1 MLNYFLLINIVS
13 FIVYGI
19 DKFLSIKHWYRIS
32 EFILL
37 CFGFIGGVVGSL
49 MAMYF
54 FRHKTRKVKFKIYL
68 FLFSVLWLMLFYFY
82 YNGYL
87 NMIVI

>member
-1 MLNYFLLINIVS
+1 MLIYLSLINVVS

-37 CFGFIGGVVGSL
+37 CLGFIGGVIGSL
-49 MAMYF
+49 LGMYL
-54 FRHKTRKVKFKIYL
+54 FRHKIKKLKFKIYL
-68 FLFSVLWLMLFYFY
+68 FLFWILWLVLVYLY
-82 YNGYL
+82 YKSYL
-87 NMIVI
+87 I

>member
-19 DKFLSIKHWYRIS
+19 DKFFSIRHWYRIS

-49 MAMYF
+49 VGMYF